1 MNALVRRVAE
11 RIDAAS
17 LRERVLI
24 FLALTGI
31 LVFAVNAAVIAPMRV
46 TQKRLT
52 AEAAQREA
60 ELQAVQ
66 TQIARMVQGAA
77 LDPNAANRARLAAL
91 RGEVAQLDAR
101 IAQEEHRFTP
111 PERMRAVLGEMLQ
124 RNKGLALVEL
134 NSLPVAPIGGAGT
147 AGNTA
152 LYRHGIEFSVTGTYL
167 DLYEYLRAL
176 ERLPTQLYWGRA
188 ELITGEYPMATLKL
202 TIYTVSFDRAW
213 LIV

>member
-1 MNALVRRVAE
+1 MSALLKQLAD

-24 FLALTGI
+24 FLALTAV
-31 LVFAVNAAVIAPMRV
+31 LVFVVNTALIDPMRL

-77 LDPNAANRARLAAL
+77 VDPNAANRARLAAL
-91 RGEVAQLDAR
+91 RAELAQIDAR
-101 IAQEEHRFTP
+101 IAQEQTRFTP
-111 PERMRAVLGEMLQ
+111 PERMRAVLDEMLQ
-124 RNKGLALVEL
+124 RNKGLSLVEL
-134 NSLPVAPIGGAGT
+134 SSLPVAPIGATGGT
-147 AGNTA
+147 GNAA
-152 LYRHGIEFSVTGTYL
+152 LYRHGIQFTVTGTYVE
-167 DLYEYLRAL
+167 LYEYLRAL

-188 ELITGEYPMATLKL
+188 ELVAGDYPIATLKL

-213 LIV
+213 MIV